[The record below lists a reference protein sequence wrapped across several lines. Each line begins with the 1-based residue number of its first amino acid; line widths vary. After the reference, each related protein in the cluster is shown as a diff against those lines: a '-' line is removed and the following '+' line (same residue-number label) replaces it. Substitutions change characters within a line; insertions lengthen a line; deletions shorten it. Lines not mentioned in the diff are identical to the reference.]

1 MKKHGW
7 VFTLNNYFEGEMPLV
22 RNYDQPQGVEFYSGP
37 VPVWDH
43 EDLVFLGYGKEV
55 ARTGTP
61 HLQGVAVFKR
71 PVGLRTLKRL
81 NSRAHFQPMRGSF
94 DEAHAYASKEN
105 FVYWCEPGRQIESVK
120 GLVDQ
125 DHLRA
130 KVIADEE
137 TTIVNLTEKIDKLTK
152 LIEILDSN
160 LEKKIQ
166 KSLDEKLNGLLYK
179 DKFV

>member
-22 RNYDQPQGVEFYSGP
+22 SYDETRNGVPFHPGP
-37 VPVWDH
+37 VPAWDH
-43 EDLVFLGYGKEV
+43 EDLVFIGYGKEV

-71 PVGLRTLKRL
+71 AVGLRTLKRL

-94 DEAHAYASKEN
+94 EEARAYASKDN
-105 FVYWCEPGRQIESVK
+105 FMRWCEPGRLIESIE
-120 GLVDQ
+120 GLVEQ

-130 KVIADEE
+130 KIIADEE
-137 TTIVNLTEKIDKLTK
+137 TTIVTLTEKIDKLTDIV
-152 LIEILDSN
+152 LN

-166 KSLDEKLNGLLYK
+166 ENFIYK